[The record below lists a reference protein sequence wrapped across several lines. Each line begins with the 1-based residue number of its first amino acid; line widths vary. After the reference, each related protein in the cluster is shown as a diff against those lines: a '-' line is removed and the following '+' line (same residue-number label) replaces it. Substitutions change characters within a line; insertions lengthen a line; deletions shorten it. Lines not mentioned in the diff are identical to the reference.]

1 MEHLK
6 EEQRI
11 VFNEII
17 NKGSCGI
24 NLSLGFGKTLISLC
38 LSLHYSKN
46 EGHSLLI
53 CSKTLLSNFVNEI
66 EKFFKDN
73 LKFIVLHQDYI
84 KNIDNFK
91 LDNDIK
97 IVITTPQV
105 ISKCYRFR
113 NLSSRLLNYISVE
126 DDDAMRH
133 TEVQYINPTRPLLT
147 NRTGTD
153 LLYSLNW
160 NSIIIDEAHNY
171 TNIVSNISRG
181 IACIYSKHR
190 FLMSGTILAEPKIER
205 ILGYYILLDDKAFP
219 RELKSAAKY
228 VKNPKFIGLD
238 KSMVIRSVNTKFVKP
253 EINDI
258 MIQHTISMEE
268 ELLYSSMKDIL
279 IDINKQAKKLK
290 DNGDSATSRKFS
302 SYVLAMIIYLREFI
316 VVPLLPISVAILDCS
331 DFKKNSQ
338 LSEIINDNINKL
350 GLNDWMNNI
359 ESVESSRIKE
369 MKKIINKH
377 SDEKII
383 IFTSFRGVLDVIR
396 FYLPEDRS
404 NYTLVS
410 NMDISQKNNTI
421 NEFKYDTN
429 GILLLTYQMGAE
441 GLNLQFAST
450 ILLLDPYFNSSKED
464 QSIGRILRPG
474 QISNKINIYRFISNL
489 GIEKAL
495 VIKKNEKDTVIDE
508 VISGPVLSKVTTMK
522 TQDII
527 KIIELSEINTELSK
541 VKR

>member
-11 VFNEII
+11 AFNEII
-17 NKGSCGI
+17 QKGSCGI
-24 NLSLGFGKTLISLC
+24 NLPLGFGKTLISLC

-91 LDNDIK
+91 LDDDIK

-113 NLSSRLLNYISVE
+113 NLGSRLLNYISVE

-147 NRTGTD
+147 NRAGTD
-153 LLYSLNW
+153 LLYSLDW

-205 ILGYYILLDDKAFP
+205 ILGYYVLLDDKAFP
-219 RELKSAAKY
+219 RELKSAARY

-253 EINDI
+253 EINDV

-279 IDINKQAKKLK
+279 IAINKKAKKLK
-290 DNGDSATSRKFS
+290 ENGDSATSRKFS

-383 IFTSFRGVLDVIR
+383 IFTSFRGVIDVIR
-396 FYLPEDRS
+396 FYLPDNRS

-410 NMDISQKNNTI
+410 NMNISQKNNTI

-450 ILLLDPYFNSSKED
+450 VLLLDPYFNSSKED
-464 QSIGRILRPG
+464 QGIGRILRPG

-508 VISGPVLSKVTTMK
+508 ITSGPVLSKVATMK